1 MKIQLKTWFSKIV
14 VLATALFAMQ
24 AVMAAGSPYELTQQA
39 AEKLFADIK
48 ANQST
53 IKSDPNQLRSI
64 VRKDLMPYVHVNYAG
79 SLVLGTYFKSTTPEQ
94 REKFFAAF
102 DKFIEQAYAQAL
114 TMYTNQDIRIQKEQL
129 NGANQASV
137 LVKLLQS
144 NGQAPLNLNFQW
156 RKNSKTGNWQV
167 YDMTAEGVSMVET
180 KKQEWSSILRKDG
193 IDALTAQVEKAAAA
207 LVTVK

>member
-1 MKIQLKTWFSKIV
+1 MKMQFKTWFSKII
-14 VLATALFAMQ
+14 VLATALFAVQ
-24 AVMAAGSPYELTQQA
+24 SVMAAGSPYELTQQA
-39 AEKLFADIK
+39 AEKLFADLK
-48 ANQST
+48 ANQEQ
-53 IKSDPNQLRSI
+53 IKSNPNHLRSI
-64 VRKDLMPYVHVNYAG
+64 VRNDLMPYVHVNYAG

-114 TMYTNQDIRIQKEQL
+114 TMYTNQDIQVQKEQL
-129 NGANQASV
+129 NGASQASV
-137 LVKLLQS
+137 LVKLLQK

-193 IDALTAQVEKAAAA
+193 IDALTAQVQKAAAVP
-207 LVTVK
+207 VTVK

>member
-193 IDALTAQVEKAAAA
+193 IDALTAQVEKTAAAP
-207 LVTVK
+207 VTVK

>member
-1 MKIQLKTWFSKIV
+1 MKMQLKTWFSKII

-24 AVMAAGSPYELTQQA
+24 SVMAAGSPYELTQQA
-39 AEKLFADIK
+39 AEKLFADLKANQAQIK
-48 ANQST
+48 ANPDS
-53 IKSDPNQLRSI
+53 LRSI
-64 VRKDLMPYVHVNYAG
+64 VRNDLMPYVHVNYAG

-102 DKFIEQAYAQAL
+102 NKFIEQAYAQAL
-114 TMYTNQDIRIQKEQL
+114 TMYTDQDIQVQKEQL
-129 NGANQASV
+129 NSESQASV
-137 LVKLLQS
+137 LVKLLQK

-193 IDALTAQVEKAAAA
+193 IDALTVQVQKAAAVP
-207 LVTVK
+207 VTVK

>member
-114 TMYTNQDIRIQKEQL
+114 TMYTNQDIQIQKEQL

-207 LVTVK
+207 PVTVK

>member
-1 MKIQLKTWFSKIV
+1 MKMQFKTWFSKII
-14 VLATALFAMQ
+14 VLATAHFAVQ
-24 AVMAAGSPYELTQQA
+24 SVMAASSPYELTQQA
-39 AEKLFADIK
+39 AEKLFADLK
-48 ANQST
+48 ANQAQ
-53 IKSDPNQLRSI
+53 IKSNPNHLRSI
-64 VRKDLMPYVHVNYAG
+64 VRNDLMPYVHVNYAG

-114 TMYTNQDIRIQKEQL
+114 TMYTNQDIQVQKEQL
-129 NGANQASV
+129 NGASQASV
-137 LVKLLQS
+137 LVKLLQK

-193 IDALTAQVEKAAAA
+193 IDALTAQVQKAAAVP
-207 LVTVK
+207 VTVK

>member
-114 TMYTNQDIRIQKEQL
+114 TMYTNQDIQIQKEQL
-129 NGANQASV
+129 NGASQASV

-193 IDALTAQVEKAAAA
+193 IDALTTQVEKAAAA
-207 LVTVK
+207 PVTVK

>member
-114 TMYTNQDIRIQKEQL
+114 TMYTNQDIQIQKEQL

-193 IDALTAQVEKAAAA
+193 IDALTTQVEKAAAA
-207 LVTVK
+207 PVTVK

>member
-193 IDALTAQVEKAAAA
+193 IDALTAQVEKAAAVP
-207 LVTVK
+207 VTVK

>member
-1 MKIQLKTWFSKIV
+1 MKMQFKTWFSKII
-14 VLATALFAMQ
+14 VLATALFAVQ
-24 AVMAAGSPYELTQQA
+24 SVMAASSPYELTQQA
-39 AEKLFADIK
+39 AEKLFADLK
-48 ANQST
+48 ANQAQ
-53 IKSDPNQLRSI
+53 IKSNPNHLRSI
-64 VRKDLMPYVHVNYAG
+64 VRNDLMPYVHVNYAG

-114 TMYTNQDIRIQKEQL
+114 TMYTNQDIQVQKEQL
-129 NGANQASV
+129 NGASQASV
-137 LVKLLQS
+137 LVKLLQK

-193 IDALTAQVEKAAAA
+193 IDALTAQVQKAAAVP
-207 LVTVK
+207 VTVK

>member
-1 MKIQLKTWFSKIV
+1 MKMQFKTWFSKII
-14 VLATALFAMQ
+14 VLATALFAVQ
-24 AVMAAGSPYELTQQA
+24 SVMAAGSPYELTQQA
-39 AEKLFADIK
+39 AEKLFADLK
-48 ANQST
+48 ANQAQ
-53 IKSDPNQLRSI
+53 IKSNPNHLRSI
-64 VRKDLMPYVHVNYAG
+64 VRNDLMPYVHVNYAG

-114 TMYTNQDIRIQKEQL
+114 TMYTNQDIQVQKEQL
-129 NGANQASV
+129 NGASQASV
-137 LVKLLQS
+137 LVKLLQK

-193 IDALTAQVEKAAAA
+193 IDALTAQVQKAAAVP
-207 LVTVK
+207 VTVK

>member
-114 TMYTNQDIRIQKEQL
+114 TMYTNQDIQIQKEQL

-193 IDALTAQVEKAAAA
+193 IDALTAQVEKAAAVP
-207 LVTVK
+207 VTVK

>member
-207 LVTVK
+207 PVTVK